1 MSLDCSRIAK
11 EMVMASGFFGEGRRQ
26 TTVWTTKAGPADVG
40 T

>member
-1 MSLDCSRIAK
+1 MTLYCSRIAK
-11 EMVMASGFFGEGRRQ
+11 EMAMVGGFSFERKRQ